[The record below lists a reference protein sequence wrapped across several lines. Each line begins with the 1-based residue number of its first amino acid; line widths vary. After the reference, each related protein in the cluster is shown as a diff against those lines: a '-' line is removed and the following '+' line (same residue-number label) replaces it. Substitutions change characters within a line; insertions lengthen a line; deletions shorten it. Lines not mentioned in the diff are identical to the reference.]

1 MVSQA
6 PAFGPYD
13 WQHIFAWYLVESSL
27 PQARVVLVFIL
38 YSNQAHL
45 DPRAVLERR
54 LDIVLI
60 ARLKTAPHWV
70 IPHLDSGSEFVVL
83 KA

>member
-1 MVSQA
+1 M
-6 PAFGPYD
+6 
-13 WQHIFAWYLVESSL
+13 
-27 PQARVVLVFIL
+27 FIL